1 MFNTTRTTV
10 FAAPALLS
18 LAAVSA
24 ASAAPVAF
32 YTASGVGGMGNVNAE
47 TWGGGNFSNFSS
59 AFEVTIDFTATV
71 DNETNP
77 IMLWEAGGSGTGSV
91 VVLDNDQLHYWAG
104 NSTDD
109 VVSANHGLSATQL
122 GVQIVTVFEID
133 AGTGTDELLSIYVN
147 GTLVGSGDA
156 STANDWTGGE
166 AGSELGQKSGTQ
178 RYNGTALFNT
188 ANVVS
193 YPETNITFSA
203 YRLASDGGNPDNTLA
218 NILVPEPSSLALL
231 GLGGLLIARRRR

>member
-1 MFNTTRTTV
+1 MFKTTRTTV

-47 TWGGGNFSNFSS
+47 NWGGGNFSNFSS

-71 DNETNP
+71 ENETNP
-77 IMLWEAGGSGTGSV
+77 IILWEAGGSGVGST
-91 VVLDNDQLHYWAG
+91 VVLNGSQLHYFAG
-104 NSTDD
+104 NGSDD
-109 VVSANHGLSATQL
+109 VVSGAHGLTATQT

-147 GTLVGSGDA
+147 GSLIASADA
-156 STANDWTGGE
+156 NTSNDWSGGE
-166 AGSELGQKSGTQ
+166 NGSELGQKSGTQ
-178 RYNGTALFNT
+178 RYNGTALFTT